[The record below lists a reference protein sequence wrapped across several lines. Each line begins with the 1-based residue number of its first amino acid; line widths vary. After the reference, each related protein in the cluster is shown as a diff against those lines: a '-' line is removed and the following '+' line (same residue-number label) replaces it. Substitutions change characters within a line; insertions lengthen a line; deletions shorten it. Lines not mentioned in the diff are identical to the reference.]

1 MKPSTRIAYFLLI
14 SCLALE
20 IIKEINQSAWATD
33 SPPSQLSQTEN
44 NKGIKVSLFGQP
56 CLLQGPF
63 PASTLKA
70 IHEISPE
77 QMAPMTSYGD
87 SDSLALLKKSL
98 SKLTSAAKTPPA
110 FDRYRDRLSK
120 RMEAQLAFIQAI
132 HPAQKNPKTSTII
145 NAIKTHLSERNF
157 KNFETTAKKLE
168 TKRPHGKTQTE
179 EFTLFLDQLGEAYNE
194 ALEPNPE
201 EDFHIAAQK
210 LKVKYN
216 CSFDEAGE
224 DHHESTH

>member
-1 MKPSTRIAYFLLI
+1 MKQPTRITYLFLI

-20 IIKEINQSAWATD
+20 TTQEFTQRAWAAD
-33 SPPSQLSQTEN
+33 PKNSE
-44 NKGIKVSLFGQP
+44 GIKVYLFGQP

-77 QMAPMTSYGD
+77 QMPPITSYEAT
-87 SDSLALLKKSL
+87 DSLSLLKKSL

-120 RMEAQLAFIQAI
+120 RIEAQLAFTQAI
-132 HPAQKNPKTSTII
+132 RLTPKNPKIAAII
-145 NAIKTHLSERNF
+145 DAIKTHLSERNF
-157 KNFETTAKKLE
+157 KNFETFAKKLE
-168 TKRPHGKTQTE
+168 TKPPHGNSSTQELTPLLE
-179 EFTLFLDQLGEAYNE
+179 QLGEAYNE

-210 LKVKYN
+210 LKVKYD

-224 DHHESTH
+224 ENRESAH